1 MKHRCME
8 CEDLRNDL
16 ECLYCTSDD
25 LSLSPAI
32 IQAYNINGG
41 DRTK

>member
-16 ECLYCTSDD
+16 EYLYCTSD